1 MKYLFSLY
9 SEYPKIV
16 CTNLGVSYKEEEE
29 DSVGKNKENVTLKE
43 SDYPLDFKVDEE
55 YMKKAREKFKAF
67 L

>member
-9 SEYPKIV
+9 SEYPSRA
-16 CTNLGVSYKEEEE
+16 CENLGVSSEEEKEE
-29 DSVGKNKENVTLKE
+29 DSKNKGNVTLKD

-55 YMKKAREKFKAF
+55 YMRKAREKFKAF